1 MLDEKREI
9 EKFVRRC
16 QQDFQNRTVSDELH
30 KLVVRRSE
38 DRNYLGVPRVKFVDE
53 LERYINFQNDLRG
66 FWRILKLC
74 ECNFET
80 LSRYISSNHDFDMS
94 NETSDEEEDEEEEEE
109 ERGEGD
115 GKENGEPP
123 TKKKDSG
130 TEKMDV
136 IVTSEDPASK

>member
-109 ERGEGD
+109 RGEGD
-115 GKENGEPP
+115 GKENEEPP

>member
-109 ERGEGD
+109 RGEGD

>member
-1 MLDEKREI
+1 VLDEKREF

-30 KLVVRRSE
+30 KLVVRRAD

-80 LSRYISSNHDFDMS
+80 LSRYISSKHDFDMS
-94 NETSDEEEDEEEEEE
+94 NQTSDEDEDEDEEE

-115 GKENGEPP
+115 GKENEEPP

>member
-94 NETSDEEEDEEEEEE
+94 NETSDEDEEEE

-115 GKENGEPP
+115 GKENEEPP

>member
-94 NETSDEEEDEEEEEE
+94 NETSDEEEDEEEEE
-109 ERGEGD
+109 RGEGD
-115 GKENGEPP
+115 GKENEEPP